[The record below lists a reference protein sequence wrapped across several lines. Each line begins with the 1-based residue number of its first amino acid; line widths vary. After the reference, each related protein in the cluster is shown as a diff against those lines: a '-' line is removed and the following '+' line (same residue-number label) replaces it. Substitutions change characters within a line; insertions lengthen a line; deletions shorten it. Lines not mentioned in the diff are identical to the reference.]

1 MKKTIIHEFHPS
13 IYPRRMWVVKGCK
26 KEFIKD
32 KFTERLG
39 EEIIFENLDGNESAC
54 TVFPRV
60 KLKENGKYG
69 HLVYIQSRLSV
80 GDIAHE
86 AVHVATELFSE
97 IGSFHTAD
105 NQEPFAYLVGWVADC
120 IYQVVTGKFK
130 D

>member
-1 MKKTIIHEFHPS
+1 MKNTTIHEFYPL
-13 IYPRRMWVVKGCK
+13 IYPRRMWVVKGCNE
-26 KEFIKD
+26 EFIKD

-39 EEIIFENLDGNESAC
+39 EEIVFENLDGNESAC
-54 TVFPRV
+54 TVLPRV

-120 IYQVVTGKFK
+120 IYQVATGKFK